1 MCGPGIFMAN
11 HTHASQQQRH
21 YCGKCGLRL
30 VIDEKDKK

>member
-11 HTHASQQQRH
+11 HTHSSQQQRH

-30 VIDEKDKK
+30 LIDEKEKK